1 MSETTPEPT
10 EPAVNTD
17 VVRSRLARHSNKL
30 KLAALTALAG
40 GSFYLGRKSR
50 NVDVDVNYVPEDSAT
65 QD

>member
-1 MSETTPEPT
+1 MSDTNPETTEPV
-10 EPAVNTD
+10 VNTD
-17 VVRSRLARHSNKL
+17 AARSRLARHSNKL

-50 NVDVDVNYVPEDSAT
+50 NVDVDVNYVPEPSDT